1 MEPVEDAGLR
11 LIQMKHSILHG
22 LEL

>member
-1 MEPVEDAGLR
+1 MESVEDAGLR